1 MHLATL
7 RFHGD
12 GGSDIRNWA
21 GSLHSVHNHSL
32 NFRGI
37 VGSVGPTEDQERRAM
52 LRSALEEFRGSSG
65 RGPIKEITVIPGG
78 DCHDGVA
85 PGGGGAAV
93 RRAPHPAWGA
103 LADQETPGPNQE
115 KLLGG
120 VGGATGYRRSVQAEG
135 TAWQASPVSRARQ
148 IRPTRDHPLSRGP
161 PSIKAGPGH

>member
-52 LRSALEEFRGSSG
+52 LRSALEEFRGSSE

-85 PGGGGAAV
+85 PGGGWGSSKKGASPSLGGIS
-93 RRAPHPAWGA
+93 R
-103 LADQETPGPNQE
+103 PGDSWAKPREAIGRSGRGHGLQE
-115 KLLGG
+115 KRPGRG
-120 VGGATGYRRSVQAEG
+120 NSVAGQ
-135 TAWQASPVSRARQ
+135 SR
-148 IRPTRDHPLSRGP
+148 L
-161 PSIKAGPGH
+161 